1 MTKDTRHLIVHLV
14 LRFALFCVWLLFV
27 TFVTTTSCIFFCQSV
42 LQRSSVAHGETFR
55 TVVIY
60 SVVAVWLILQALLA
74 FWFPAWF
81 VRRRAKQR
89 Q

>member
-1 MTKDTRHLIVHLV
+1 MTQDTKHFIAHFA

-27 TFVTTTSCIFFCQSV
+27 TFVTTTSCIFLCQSI
-42 LQRSSVAHGETFR
+42 LQKPSVAYGETFR

-60 SVVAVWLILQALLA
+60 GVGVVWFILQALLA

-81 VRRRAKQR
+81 LRRLAKH
-89 Q
+89 